1 MSELKTLRPAAG
13 KKVRR
18 PDGKH
23 LAESGEAVEL
33 NSYWRRRLDAGDVI
47 EVGTR
52 EAAPASTT
60 KVAGNGRD
68 KTKPE

>member
-1 MSELKTLRPAAG
+1 MSELKLLRPADG

-23 LAESGEAVEL
+23 LAEDGETVEL

-47 EVGTR
+47 EVGGR
-52 EAAPASTT
+52 SAAPASTT

-68 KTKPE
+68 KHKPE

>member
-1 MSELKTLRPAAG
+1 MSETKLLRPAAS

-23 LAESGEAVEL
+23 LAESGETVEL

-47 EVGTR
+47 EVEDR
-52 EAAPASTT
+52 AAVPASTT

-68 KTKPE
+68 KGKPE